1 VWLFD
6 EKLPRKTTAG
16 LFCARGTKGLW
27 FSGSPLVGFA
37 LWIVIEGSEKQKS
50 SRDSG
55 SKDRLVLILG
65 GVHGQCN
72 AARFFLFW

>member
-1 VWLFD
+1 MRAFFVSEAPGDYGFL
-6 EKLPRKTTAG
+6 G
-16 LFCARGTKGLW
+16 VLW
-27 FSGSPLVGFA
+27 WVFA
-37 LWIVIEGSEKQKS
+37 LWIVIEGSEKPKS

-72 AARFFLFW
+72 AARFFLFR

>member
-1 VWLFD
+1 
-6 EKLPRKTTAG
+6 
-16 LFCARGTKGLW
+16 
-27 FSGSPLVGFA
+27 VGFA

-55 SKDRLVLILG
+55 SKDRLMLILG

-72 AARFFLFW
+72 AALFFFILVNLPS